1 MSKENINIEA
11 IKLTKDSFSKGFFK
25 NTINDFKDKDR
36 YINFLD
42 EADIENKMDFK
53 ARFEGRQSFINKRGD
68 LVDKS
73 SCNVEPLMM
82 PLQSPSKDS
91 R

>member
-1 MSKENINIEA
+1 
-11 IKLTKDSFSKGFFK
+11 
-25 NTINDFKDKDR
+25 
-36 YINFLD
+36 
-42 EADIENKMDFK
+42 MDFK

-73 SCNVEPLMM
+73 SSNVEPLMM

-91 R
+91 RQAAPLPSSNPESPHKQQPFLRFL